1 MPVGVGTPY
10 GRYSRAT
17 RKTPYHMLVQAGAL
31 VHSDALSVSVAPTT
45 NFVCKRSRF
54 TPLTTRMA
62 EQTDAVASNL
72 PIDDRDFRAP
82 ARPLSLL

>member
-31 VHSDALSVSVAPTT
+31 VHADALSVSVAPTP
-45 NFVCKRSRF
+45 N
-54 TPLTTRMA
+54 TT
-62 EQTDAVASNL
+62 L
-72 PIDDRDFRAP
+72 
-82 ARPLSLL
+82 